1 MQLNEQTQNT
11 LLLHFLR
18 QNMTTLIHFFTNKT
32 SDLNGLEDALGSI
45 QFNDL
50 RSHVI
55 ACRLDYNGYLKL
67 LDDKA
72 KQELANEANIAV
84 GIINE
89 CFS

>member
-32 SDLNGLEDALGSI
+32 SDINGLEDALGSI

-50 RSHVI
+50 RSHVL
-55 ACRLDYNGYLKL
+55 ACRFNYDGYLKL

-84 GIINE
+84 SVINE
-89 CFS
+89 CFN

>member
-32 SDLNGLEDALGSI
+32 SDINGLEDALGSI

-50 RSHVI
+50 RSHVL
-55 ACRLDYNGYLKL
+55 ACRFNCDGYLKL

-84 GIINE
+84 SVINE
-89 CFS
+89 CFN

>member
-32 SDLNGLEDALGSI
+32 SDLNGLEDALGSS

-50 RSHVI
+50 RSHVLVMM
-55 ACRLDYNGYLKL
+55 RRKPPRF
-67 LDDKA
+67 
-72 KQELANEANIAV
+72 NE
-84 GIINE
+84 GI
-89 CFS
+89 

>member
-11 LLLHFLR
+11 LLIHFLR

-32 SDLNGLEDALGSI
+32 SDINGLEDALGSI

-50 RSHVI
+50 RSHVL
-55 ACRLDYNGYLKL
+55 ACRLNYDDYLKL

-84 GIINE
+84 SIINE
-89 CFS
+89 CFN

>member
-32 SDLNGLEDALGSI
+32 SDLNGLEDALGSS

-50 RSHVI
+50 RSHVL
-55 ACRLDYNGYLKL
+55 ACRINYDGYLKL
-67 LDDKA
+67 LDYNT

>member
-32 SDLNGLEDALGSI
+32 SDLNGLEDALGSN

-50 RSHVI
+50 RSHVL
-55 ACRLDYNGYLKL
+55 ACSLDYDGYLQL
-67 LDDKA
+67 LNDNT

-84 GIINE
+84 SVINK
-89 CFS
+89 CFN

>member
-11 LLLHFLR
+11 LLFHFLR

-32 SDLNGLEDALGSI
+32 SDLNGLEDALGSN

-50 RSHVI
+50 WSHVL
-55 ACRLDYNGYLKL
+55 ACHLDYDGYLKL

-84 GIINE
+84 SVINE
-89 CFS
+89 CFN